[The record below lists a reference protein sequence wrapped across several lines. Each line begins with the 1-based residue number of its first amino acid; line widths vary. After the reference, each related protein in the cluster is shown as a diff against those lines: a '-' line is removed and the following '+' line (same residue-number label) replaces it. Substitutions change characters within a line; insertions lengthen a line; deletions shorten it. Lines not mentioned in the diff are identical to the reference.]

1 MKNKKLSLLSIVLM
15 AMTFV
20 HAQRSETKIN
30 KKFKIVTIKS
40 FLVSKPVPDMFTPE
54 GKSDG
59 VYLFNND
66 YLKAIGGEKSP
77 SIVEGKE
84 FEMPDG
90 KKNSFKRHTWKEN
103 YLDLTKLYG
112 KPSDVFVYMYA
123 EIESDYEGEAYLHVG
138 SNDGAKVWFNGEK
151 LIDNPIKTGRGA
163 EKSQDVVKIELKKGK
178 NTILLKVD
186 QLGGGWG
193 AYVQIYSVKEHERYV
208 NMEKL
213 LLEKSQKVAEIFETK
228 VIYKEPD
235 RYIGWPSI
243 VKTTDGELI
252 VVFSGD
258 RDEHVCPWGVD
269 QMIRSKD
276 NGKTWTD
283 PVTINNT
290 PLDDRDAGIIQTH
303 EGTLVLSWFTSMAF
317 DNEANYSRHPD
328 WKRHRGK
335 LSDETVERWLGNWT
349 RRSTDG
355 GKTWDEPVR
364 TYGTAP
370 HGPIVLKDGR
380 LLYVGIA
387 SIDGKKAL
395 SVEESKDDGRS
406 WQLISTI
413 KIPDDE
419 KMGPYSEP
427 HVVELPDGKLIAMF
441 RYNPADRTQ
450 DFLRQA
456 ESIDGGKTWTVTHP
470 TKVWG
475 FPPHLLLLRDGKLLV
490 SYGVRRKPY
499 SERACISKDGGK
511 TWDVENEIILSLSPV
526 GGGDLG
532 YPASVQLDDG
542 SIITIYYQVD
552 KKGEKPSLM
561 MTHWRLK

>member
-20 HAQRSETKIN
+20 HAQQSETKIN

-40 FLVSKPVPDMFTPE
+40 FLVSKPVPDMITPKGE
-54 GKSDG
+54 SEE
-59 VYLFNND
+59 VYVYNKD
-66 YLKAIGGEKSP
+66 YLKAIGGENSP

-90 KKNSFKRHTWKEN
+90 EKNSFKLHTWKED

-112 KPSDVFVYMYA
+112 KLSDVFVYMYA
-123 EIESDYEGEAYLHVG
+123 EIESDYEGEAYLHAG
-138 SNDGAKVWFNGEK
+138 SNDGAKVWINGVK
-151 LIDNPIKTGRGA
+151 VIDHVTKNGRAA
-163 EKSQDVVKIELKKGK
+163 EKSQDIVKIELQKGK

-193 AYVQIYSVKEHERYV
+193 AYVQIYSKKEHEKYTNR
-208 NMEKL
+208 EKL
-213 LLEKSQKVAEIFETK
+213 MIEKSQKVAEIFETK
-228 VIYKEPD
+228 VICKEAD

-243 VKTTDGELI
+243 TKTSDGELL

-258 RDEHVCPWGVD
+258 RDGHVCPWGVD

-276 NGKTWTD
+276 NGKTWTE
-283 PVTINNT
+283 PETINNT

-317 DNEANYSRHPD
+317 DNTASYASHPD

-364 TYGTAP
+364 TLGTAP

-380 LLYVGIA
+380 LIYVGVA
-387 SIDGKKAL
+387 NIDGEKKL

-406 WQLISTI
+406 WQLLSTI
-413 KIPDDE
+413 EIPENE
-419 KMGPYSEP
+419 KVGPYSEP
-427 HVVELPDGKLIAMF
+427 HVVETLDGKLIAMY
-441 RYNPADRTQ
+441 RYNPSDKSQA
-450 DFLRQA
+450 FLRQS
-456 ESIDGGKTWTVTHP
+456 ESTDGGKTWTVTHP
-470 TKVWG
+470 TKIWG
-475 FPPHLLLLRDGKLLV
+475 FPPHLLRLKDGKLLV
-490 SYGVRRKPY
+490 VYSVRKLPY
-499 SERACISKDGGK
+499 SERACISKDNGR
-511 TWDVENEIILSLSPV
+511 TWDVKNEIILSLSPV
-526 GGGDLG
+526 GGGDMG
-532 YPASVQLDDG
+532 YPASVQLGDG